1 MNRRTAFLL
10 CIWLTFVF
18 LSLYFLATL
27 TAGLVQNIY
36 ILQTYEPPT
45 QHIEIIEQLDT
56 DKLDEMDERL
66 QELEDVFSRVET
78 YEITA
83 YCETGN
89 PTASGVMPKVGRTI
103 ATDPRVIPTGSR
115 VWVQGFGIRIAE
127 DTGGAVK
134 GNVIDVYVGD
144 YDEAIEWGRRL
155 RKVVVL

>member
-1 MNRRTAFLL
+1 MTRRTAILL
-10 CIWLTFVF
+10 CTWLTFAV
-18 LSLYFLATL
+18 LSLYFLATM

-36 ILQTYEPPT
+36 ILQTYEPPA
-45 QHIEIIEQLDT
+45 QHIEIIDT
-56 DKLDEMDERL
+56 DRLNELDDRL
-66 QELEDVFSRVET
+66 QELEDIFSRVDT

-115 VWVQGFGIRIAE
+115 VWVQGFGVRIAE

-134 GNVIDVYVGD
+134 GNVIDVYVGRD
-144 YDEAIEWGRRL
+144 RDWAIEWGRRL

>member
-1 MNRRTAFLL
+1 MTKRTAILL

-18 LSLYFLATL
+18 LSLYFLATM

-45 QHIEIIEQLDT
+45 QHIEIIDT
-56 DKLDEMDERL
+56 DRLNELDERL
-66 QELEDVFSRVET
+66 QKVEDIFSRIET

-127 DTGGAVK
+127 DIGGAVK

-144 YDEAIEWGRRL
+144 YGTAIEWGRRL